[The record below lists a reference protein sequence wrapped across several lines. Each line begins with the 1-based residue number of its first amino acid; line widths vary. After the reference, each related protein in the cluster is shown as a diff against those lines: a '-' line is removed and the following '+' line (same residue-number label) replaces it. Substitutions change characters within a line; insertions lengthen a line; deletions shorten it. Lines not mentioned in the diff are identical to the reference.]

1 MTMSTYF
8 HRKHLKTNKNNIC
21 PLVPPSNW
29 LSSLFEF
36 YRKYTSLIHTS
47 NYSWQKI
54 FLCCFVAYHLR
65 RIPKGARNQNR
76 TFFLMLPYLVIKPW
90 HKFSE
95 SADFPFLFFFS
106 FCVTWSSA
114 QCIPILKHWEH
125 PWGEHCTATLR
136 RGLPR
141 VSLAIVAVS
150 SNSCVETNER
160 SCGTSHLWNL
170 LGSHP
175 ENVTLGSILPFQAGK
190 GRTLH
195 RCTSANL
202 PWL

>member
-76 TFFLMLPYLVIKPW
+76 TFFLILPYLVIKPW

-95 SADFPFLFFFS
+95 SADFPFLFFFL
-106 FCVTWSSA
+106 FLCN
-114 QCIPILKHWEH
+114 LEL
-125 PWGEHCTATLR
+125 CTVHTYTKTLR
-136 RGLPR
+136 A
-141 VSLAIVAVS
+141 SL
-150 SNSCVETNER
+150 R
-160 SCGTSHLWNL
+160 
-170 LGSHP
+170 
-175 ENVTLGSILPFQAGK
+175 
-190 GRTLH
+190 RTLYCNTEEKFALSEPSH
-195 RCTSANL
+195 CCSF
-202 PWL
+202 